1 MEINCTAS
9 TAYAPSLP
17 VTSDGRQTPARVR
30 LPSVVFLFAPLPSA
44 QPSAAP
50 PPVFHGVSPLPE
62 DRHCAPVAVPSV
74 LFAPLVAIPVSA
86 YGIVRHQLRHNKVLS
101 FRQLLYFLRPGTMSR
116 VTTASLSI
124 ALQAI
129 PRHVTGYDRITSL
142 RSVGP
147 KGQISLGIAIT
158 SLRYVETKD

>member
-50 PPVFHGVSPLPE
+50 PPVFHGVSPPPE

-116 VTTASLSI
+116 VTTALPPFGQWVQGQISLSI

-129 PRHVTGYDRITSL
+129 PPHVL
-142 RSVGP
+142 R
-147 KGQISLGIAIT
+147 QH
-158 SLRYVETKD
+158 RQQ